1 MEDYVLMT
9 LLATLLATPCVDESG
24 QLTLLSGAG
33 EGEVVSKEVGEEERG
48 TVTGGLDLWHH
59 CSITG
64 PQAIIKA

>member
-33 EGEVVSKEVGEEERG
+33 EGEVVSKEVGEEEEEEEKEEE
-48 TVTGGLDLWHH
+48 GLF
-59 CSITG
+59 
-64 PQAIIKA
+64 KAELSLS